1 MRVLGENPEGIT
13 CPQCNIVLNMAVFDD
28 FYQGYQ
34 CSNCQ
39 GLLFNRTTFREAID
53 NARSKIKTP
62 PDPIRGFDSL
72 ELERKTFCPIC
83 EQPMETFQYLGPGN
97 IVIDTCH
104 QDDLIWLDYGE
115 IQKVL
120 NAPGRDR
127 GVPRKKP
134 SKKEEER
141 GEQQMKKNPLEKMLL
156 EIVETL
162 FSD

>member
-1 MRVLGENPEGIT
+1 M
-13 CPQCNIVLNMAVFDD
+13 NMAVFDD
-28 FYQGYQ
+28 FFQGYQ

-62 PDPIRGFDSL
+62 PDPVRGFDPS
-72 ELERKTFCPIC
+72 ELDRKTICPIC
-83 EQPMETFQYLGPGN
+83 ERPMETFRYLGPGN

-115 IQKVL
+115 IQKVV

-134 SKKEEER
+134 SVKEEEQK
-141 GEQQMKKNPLEKMLL
+141 EEAEKKTPLERFLV
-156 EIVETL
+156 EIVESL